1 MGDVELD
8 LRNMGV
14 ERWRRRTL
22 DRREWASVVRE
33 GKAKLKGFW
42 S

>member
-1 MGDVELD
+1 MGEVELY

-14 ERWRRRTL
+14 ERWRRRAL
-22 DRREWASVVRE
+22 DRTERASVMRE